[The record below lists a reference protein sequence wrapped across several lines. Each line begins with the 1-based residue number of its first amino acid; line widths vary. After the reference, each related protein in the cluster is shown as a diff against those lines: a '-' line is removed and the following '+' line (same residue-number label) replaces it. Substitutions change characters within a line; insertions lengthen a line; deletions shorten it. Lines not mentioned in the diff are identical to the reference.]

1 MNRRLFALLFLVLL
15 GLLAIIPRL
24 QERPTAA
31 VLPTTQTQAEWAE
44 QVVRL
49 HVLANSD
56 SEADQALKLQVRDAV
71 LAEMPSLFTKAT
83 TQAEALQVVK
93 RNLPALERLA
103 KQIVTKAGYTYPVK
117 ASVGIFDFPNR
128 TYGDVTLPAGP
139 YEALRLEIGEAKGA
153 NWWCVLFPPLC
164 FNDWTHGVVR
174 EAKPGTGGAQTVT
187 KPRPQMRSK
196 LMEWLLT

>member
-1 MNRRLFALLFLVLL
+1 MNRRLFAFLFLLL
-15 GLLAIIPRL
+15 VTLLALIPRI
-24 QERPTAA
+24 QDS
-31 VLPTTQTQAEWAE
+31 PTTATLTAQTQAEWAE

-56 SEADQALKLQVRDAV
+56 SDADQALKLQVRDAV
-71 LAEMPSLFTKAT
+71 LAEMPSLFTKAHS
-83 TQAEALQVVK
+83 QSEALSIVK
-93 RNLPALERLA
+93 QHLPALERLA
-103 KQIVTKAGYTYPVK
+103 RQVITKAGYNYTVK
-117 ASVGIFDFPNR
+117 ASVGTFDFPDR

-187 KPRPQMRSK
+187 KPRPQLRSK
-196 LMEWLLT
+196 LAEWLTR

>member
-15 GLLAIIPRL
+15 TLLAIVPRF
-24 QERPTAA
+24 QTS
-31 VLPTTQTQAEWAE
+31 PTTANLTQAEWAE

-56 SEADQALKLQVRDAV
+56 SDADQALKLQVRDAV
-71 LAEMPSLFTKAT
+71 LAEMPSLFTQAT
-83 TQAEALQVVK
+83 NQSEALQVVK
-93 RNLPALERLA
+93 QHLPQLERLA
-103 KQIVTKAGYTYPVK
+103 KQVVTKAGYNYAVK
-117 ASVGIFDFPNR
+117 ASVGLFDFPDR
-128 TYGDVTLPAGP
+128 TYGDVTLPAGK

-187 KPRPQMRSK
+187 KARPQLRSK
-196 LMEWLLT
+196 LAEWLMR

>member
-15 GLLAIIPRL
+15 TLLAIIPRI
-24 QERPTAA
+24 QNS
-31 VLPTTQTQAEWAE
+31 PTTANLPQAEWAD

-71 LAEMPSLFTKAT
+71 LAEMPTLFTKANS
-83 TQAEALQVVK
+83 QSEALQVVK
-93 RNLPALERLA
+93 QHLPQLERLA
-103 KQIVTKAGYTYPVK
+103 KRVVTKAGSTYTVK
-117 ASVGIFDFPNR
+117 ASVGLFDFPDR

-164 FNDWTHGVVR
+164 FNDWTRGLVR

-187 KPRPQMRSK
+187 KARPQLRSK
-196 LMEWLLT
+196 LAEWLAR

>member
-1 MNRRLFALLFLVLL
+1 MNRRLFALLLL
-15 GLLAIIPRL
+15 LLLTLLAIIPRI
-24 QERPTAA
+24 QDHPTAA
-31 VLPTTQTQAEWAE
+31 LNNQTQAEWAE

-71 LAEMPSLFTKAT
+71 LAHMPSLFTTAT
-83 TQAEALQVVK
+83 NQTQALQVV
-93 RNLPALERLA
+93 RQHLPALERLA
-103 KQIVTKAGYTYPVK
+103 RQVVTKAGYTYTVR
-117 ASVGIFDFPNR
+117 ASVGIFDFPDR

-139 YEALRLEIGEAKGA
+139 YEALRLEIGQAKGA

-174 EAKPGTGGAQTVT
+174 EAKPGTWGAQTVT
-187 KPRPQMRSK
+187 KARPQLRSK
-196 LMEWLLT
+196 LVELLAR

>member
-1 MNRRLFALLFLVLL
+1 MNRRLFALLFIVLL
-15 GLLAIIPRL
+15 GLLAIIPNL
-24 QERPTAA
+24 TAKRTMA
-31 VLPTTQTQAEWAE
+31 LPIGQTQAEWAE

-71 LAEMPSLFTKAT
+71 LAEMPSLFVGAQS
-83 TQAEALQVVK
+83 QAEALQVVK
-93 RNLPALERLA
+93 RHLPKLERLA
-103 KQIVTKAGYTYPVK
+103 KRVVTEAGYDYSVK
-117 ASVGIFDFPNR
+117 ASVGVFAFPDR

-139 YEALRLEIGEAKGA
+139 YEALRLEIGKAQGA

-164 FNDWTHGVVR
+164 FNDWTRGVVR

-187 KPRPQMRSK
+187 KARPQLRSK
-196 LMEWLLT
+196 LVEWLTR